1 MKENLYQIR
10 GTKVKTL
17 YPTKLTTAECRL
29 VFSLQ
34 RLFQPEHILA
44 DLYLPKPT
52 SNPTT
57 KINQNLFITASSL
70 LQIDCIAINHGGI
83 FVFESK
89 DYAGWIY
96 GHGNR
101 IHWTQV
107 LNYGKDKHQFY
118 NPVKQNESHVK
129 VIKDLFSTN
138 IPIYSVIVFGREAT
152 LKVLTDIPDHCRVCT
167 QSDISTTINSLTQIH
182 PNAINAQEIAYA
194 YALIQQDQ
202 IDPTAIIRTEHIDEV
217 QNVQHLRP

>member
-1 MKENLYQIR
+1 MKESLYQIR

-17 YPTKLTTAECRL
+17 YPTQLTPAECRL

-34 RLFQPEHILA
+34 RFFQPEYILA

-52 SNPTT
+52 SNPIT
-57 KINQNLFITASSL
+57 KTNQARFITASNL
-70 LQIDCIAINHGGI
+70 LQIDCIAINSGGI

-101 IHWTQV
+101 VHWTQV

-118 NPVKQNESHVK
+118 NPVKQNDSHVK
-129 VIKDLFSTN
+129 VIQDLFPQN

-152 LKVLTDIPDHCRVCT
+152 LKVLTDIPDYCRVCT
-167 QSDISTTINSLTQIH
+167 QSTIGATINSLTQIR
-182 PNAINAQEIAYA
+182 PNAINVREIMNIYTT
-194 YALIQQDQ
+194 IQQDQ
-202 IDPTAIIRTEHIDEV
+202 IDPDAIVRTEHIDEV
-217 QNVQHLRP
+217 QKVQKLRP